1 MRCSPIF
8 RLCGHIPK
16 PLDLAEGLDVPHV
29 ILHSQ
34 DLVHVLDLDQR
45 HEILHEIVGR
55 PVAAV
60 EAAKSCAVDP
70 LLPSTGDADH
80 MFLVILAQGIHDCP
94 VDLITQFNVDI
105 VFVVPLHTRLHQKIV
120 VNQII
125 ETSLN
130 YMGVPEV
137 LSKGTKDTALE
148 AVLGSIVPVLDIGH
162 LHFLQTRFL
171 LFGQKGEQ
179 LRITGLAVR
188 FRIPVVLGVIEG
200 TDILLEMCIHCS
212 AFHADE

>member
-60 EAAKSCAVDP
+60 EAVECRTVNT
-70 LLPSTGDADH
+70 LLPCAGDADH
-80 MFLVILAQGIHDCP
+80 VFFVFLTQGIHDSP
-94 VDLITQFNVDI
+94 NRRSASTGKGPAFGAEDTSGSHTANGAAH
-105 VFVVPLHTRLHQKIV
+105 PLSV
-120 VNQII
+120 
-125 ETSLN
+125 
-130 YMGVPEV
+130 
-137 LSKGTKDTALE
+137 
-148 AVLGSIVPVLDIGH
+148 
-162 LHFLQTRFL
+162 
-171 LFGQKGEQ
+171 
-179 LRITGLAVR
+179 
-188 FRIPVVLGVIEG
+188 
-200 TDILLEMCIHCS
+200 
-212 AFHADE
+212 

>member
-60 EAAKSCAVDP
+60 EAVECRTVNT
-70 LLPSTGDADH
+70 LLPCAGDADH
-80 MFLVILAQGIHDCP
+80 VFFVFLTQGIHDSP
-94 VDLITQFNVDI
+94 VDLITQLNVC
-105 VFVVPLHTRLHQKIV
+105 VVLIMPMHTGLHQKILK
-120 VNQII
+120 NQII
-125 ETSLN
+125 EAT
-130 YMGVPEV
+130 VVCVRATEV
-137 LSKGTKDTALE
+137 LPEGSEDTALE
-148 AVLGSIVPVLDIGH
+148 AILSSIVPAPDISLLH
-162 LHFLQTRFL
+162 LL
-171 LFGQKGEQ
+171 
-179 LRITGLAVR
+179 
-188 FRIPVVLGVIEG
+188 
-200 TDILLEMCIHCS
+200 
-212 AFHADE
+212 